1 MAEHGGAA
9 ILPLGAADRWLAHLE
24 NLLNLIA
31 AIAIFFLMGVGVVQI
46 VGRTMFGV
54 AIHGYIDWIEQAS
67 AIFAFLG
74 IAYCQRLGGHIRM
87 ELLLQAVGRRW
98 LWVLEALTIALAL
111 FIIGLLVNSSFDNFL
126 RAFQLGDSTMDIK
139 LPTWPAKLMVPVA
152 LAVLWLRL
160 WLQLYGYVRLILSPA
175 AAPLGVPVIMDAA
188 AQARAEIADTLG
200 RAAGPER

>member
-1 MAEHGGAA
+1 MAEHGGGV
-9 ILPLGAADRWLAHLE
+9 IEPLGSADRWLARLE

-31 AIAIFFLMGVGVVQI
+31 ATAIFFLMFVGVAQI
-46 VGRTMFGV
+46 LGRTLLGL

-87 ELLLQAVGRRW
+87 ELLLQNVGRRW
-98 LWVLEALTIALAL
+98 LWLLEALGIALAL
-111 FIIGLLVNSSFDNFL
+111 FIVGLLVSSSFENFQ

-152 LAVLWLRL
+152 LSVLWLRL
-160 WLQLYGYVRLILSPA
+160 WLQLYGYVRLILAPA
-175 AAPLGVPVIMDAA
+175 ARPLGVPVILDAA
-188 AQARAEIADTLG
+188 AQAKAEIEEALSHV
-200 RAAGPER
+200 RKER